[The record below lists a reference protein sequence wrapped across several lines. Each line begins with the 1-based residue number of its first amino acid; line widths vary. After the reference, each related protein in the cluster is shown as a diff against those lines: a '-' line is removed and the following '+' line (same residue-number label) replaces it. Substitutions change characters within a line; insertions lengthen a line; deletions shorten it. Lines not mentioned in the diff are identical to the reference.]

1 MPTPEFKSE
10 FFEKYGVSPEDA
22 DINTFASIFDEAY
35 GVKLDGANIK
45 TAVSN
50 ILINNSSPE
59 EREQKLKEYVKE
71 SFHTF
76 AVPHAKQSQ
85 ISWVDTYDYSTQVDT
100 VGMLDL
106 YINFVSYAV
115 AIASDEQLESMK
127 KAQEEAKKSAKEAID
142 IANKASDEANKAREN
157 KEFGA
162 KQKIEDANK
171 LVERAKLRMERA
183 NNPDN
188 FYFRSWEPGMPKFG
202 LTSAEA
208 RKIFIDCANNV
219 NSIKYAELRSE
230 QIDKYG
236 VTNPMFMI
244 SVRELD
250 TNPDVIDYNSAKPDD
265 QERLRNVYVTRQL
278 INTRLERFN
287 RRNWFW
293 RFFNRSQIK
302 AAQNYVN
309 AVDGLLSKVKFPEDL
324 KEPTMTAATTQGIRA
339 GYSDVDDGLKQID
352 QEFAEVDKAVEARNA
367 EKLQKQED
375 RRKQKEQLQKEKEEQ
390 EKQKKEA
397 EEKTKRE
404 KEERQA
410 NRKEKEEEAKK
421 AIVGHEAEIRAE
433 VEALAREKK
442 PLSDALF
449 DIRFRPSWNKDESK
463 KQREQ
468 CVEIGNQYIMG
479 NKNLPAGVKA
489 VFEANYSKIIAVR
502 NFVKN
507 DLDKLDPIELQTKFK
522 ELETQ
527 FAVTEEM
534 VKMEHASAGIDY
546 RPITFDQLKL
556 QQDLAKELN
565 SSELK
570 NAQQPKE
577 PAPTE
582 LKKEDISKN
591 I

>member
-250 TNPDVIDYNSAKPDD
+250 TNPNVIDYNSAKPDD

-397 EEKTKRE
+397 EEKSKIE
-404 KEERQA
+404 KDERHA
-410 NRKEKEEEAKK
+410 NRKLREEEAKK

-433 VEALAREKK
+433 AEALAKAKK
-442 PLSDALF
+442 PIPDAFF
-449 DIRFRPSWNKDESK
+449 DIRFRPSWNPVESK
-463 KQREQ
+463 RQSDM
-468 CVEIGNQYIMG
+468 CVEIGNKYILG
-479 NKNLPAGVKA
+479 QKNLPAGVKA
-489 VFEANYSKIIAVR
+489 VFEANYNKLRTVR

-507 DLDKLDPIELQTKFK
+507 DVNKLESVELQKKFK
-522 ELETQ
+522 EIETQ

-534 VKMEHASAGIDY
+534 VKMEHASEGINY
-546 RPITFDQLKL
+546 EPVTFDQLKL
-556 QQDLAKELN
+556 QHDLAKELN